1 MSMPEI
7 ESSDIKKCQ
16 AITDL
21 IESIALMETALSH
34 ILNAEGEKI
43 QAAVG
48 TLDKDGKKTDPTPT
62 PTPSIPDLI
71 KVNNSVE
78 EVVSTITLLEAFL
91 RKKLALALDVDC
103 KDKDKPQ

>member
-1 MSMPEI
+1 MRMPEI

-62 PTPSIPDLI
+62 PSIPDLI

>member
-48 TLDKDGKKTDPTPT
+48 TLDKDGKKTDPTP
-62 PTPSIPDLI
+62 SIPDLI

>member
-1 MSMPEI
+1 MSMPE
-7 ESSDIKKCQ
+7 
-16 AITDL
+16 

-48 TLDKDGKKTDPTPT
+48 TLDKDGKKTDPT

>member
-62 PTPSIPDLI
+62 PSIPDLI